1 MSSDILEFYINKEK
15 RELINIISSAKYVS
29 EDQKET
35 MINILR
41 DDWASDRAGAA
52 RKASGEDP
60 HAAGVAGA
68 EKARKKREQEQEFK
82 KKQAEKKA
90 KMSQDERDWAD
101 DRAASAQAA
110 G

>member
-1 MSSDILEFYINKEK
+1 MNIQEFYRDKEK
-15 RELINIISSAKYVS
+15 RDLIDTITNVKWITEA
-29 EDQKET
+29 QKEA
-35 MINILR
+35 MIDILAE
-41 DDWASDRAGAA
+41 DWASDRAASA

-60 HAAGVAGA
+60 HAAGVSMAD
-68 EKARKKREQEQEFK
+68 KARKKREQEQEFK

>member
-1 MSSDILEFYINKEK
+1 MDIQEFYKDKEK
-15 RELINIISSAKYVS
+15 RDLIDTITTAKWVT
-29 EDQKET
+29 EAQKEA
-35 MINILR
+35 IIDILAE
-41 DDWASDRAGAA
+41 DWASDRAASA

-101 DRAASAQAA
+101 KRAADAQAA

>member
-1 MSSDILEFYINKEK
+1 MDIQEFYKDKEK
-15 RELINIISSAKYVS
+15 RDLIGTITTSKWFT
-29 EDQKET
+29 EEQKEA
-35 MINILR
+35 IL
-41 DDWASDRAGAA
+41 DILAEDWASDRAASA

-82 KKQAEKKA
+82 KKQAEKRK
-90 KMSQDERDWAD
+90 KMSQDDQDWAA
-101 DRAASAQAA
+101 DRAAAAQSA